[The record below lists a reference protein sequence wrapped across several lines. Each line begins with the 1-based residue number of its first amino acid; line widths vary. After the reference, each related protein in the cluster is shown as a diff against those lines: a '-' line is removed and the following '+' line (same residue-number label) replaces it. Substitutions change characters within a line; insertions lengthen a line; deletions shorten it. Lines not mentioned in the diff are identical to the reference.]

1 VVYCQFCAPK
11 SATAPSAKTLGASV
25 KTDTTIIKLTDI
37 ETTGINIINQAT
49 VCRHDRPTLLYFLFF
64 STAHFFKTILASRTN
79 GTFAFAPTHK
89 TNPSAKSKEPFFAN
103 APLTVRAIFYTFR
116 PMKRLILLPIL
127 FLTCLTAFSQSYL
140 GQVTKQVNFREGPGT
155 EYGVIA
161 SLKAGTQ
168 IFIVSLETD
177 NDFYNIID
185 IATDKEGY
193 IHKSFVKVGQEIE
206 KNEQGMFTPSGQT
219 DTYNPEIQIYN
230 NTKLTLTLK
239 LNSQTY
245 SFAPQERKTITM
257 SPGACNYRASAPGVI
272 PNIGTE
278 YMQSNQGY
286 TWQFYKVTERR

>member
-1 VVYCQFCAPK
+1 MNDITRQQMRQRNHQTADLK
-11 SATAPSAKTLGASV
+11 ATASV
-25 KTDTTIIKLTDI
+25 
-37 ETTGINIINQAT
+37 
-49 VCRHDRPTLLYFLFF
+49 FLFF
-64 STAHFFKTILASRTN
+64 STAHFLKTILASRTN

-89 TNPSAKSKEPFFAN
+89 ANPSAKAKEPFFAN
-103 APLTVRAIFYTFR
+103 APIIRKIISLNLY
-116 PMKRLILLPIL
+116 PMKKLLLLTILL
-127 FLTCLTAFSQSYL
+127 LTALTGFSQSYL
-140 GQVTKQVNFREGPGT
+140 GQVTKQVNFRQGAGT
-155 EYGVIA
+155 DYGVIS

-168 IFIVSLETD
+168 IFIISLETE

-219 DTYNPEIQIYN
+219 ENYNPEIEIYN

-239 LNSQTY
+239 LNSETY
-245 SFAPQERKTITM
+245 SFAPQQKKTITM
-257 SPGACNYRASAPGVI
+257 SPGTCNYRASAPNVI

-286 TWQFYKVTERR
+286 TWQFYIVTERR